1 VTGWCIGVLTTGLIM
16 RYGQEVEVL
25 AWGLVF
31 LFQPISCV
39 FYPMNVLPTWLQAI
53 AWVNPAAHIFE
64 GMRAVIT
71 TGTFPGGELAWAS
84 GLNAVYLSCV
94 IVWFHR
100 MFAVCKEKGL
110 LVRVGE

>member
-1 VTGWCIGVLTTGLIM
+1 M

-39 FYPMNVLPTWLQAI
+39 FYPMSVLPAWLQAI
-53 AWVNPAAHIFE
+53 ARFNPAAHVFE
-64 GMRAVIT
+64 GMRAVISTGVFPT
-71 TGTFPGGELAWAS
+71 TELFWAV
-84 GLNAVYLSCV
+84 GLNLFYLAVL

-100 MFAVCKEKGL
+100 MFAACKVKGL
-110 LVRVGE
+110 LVRIGE